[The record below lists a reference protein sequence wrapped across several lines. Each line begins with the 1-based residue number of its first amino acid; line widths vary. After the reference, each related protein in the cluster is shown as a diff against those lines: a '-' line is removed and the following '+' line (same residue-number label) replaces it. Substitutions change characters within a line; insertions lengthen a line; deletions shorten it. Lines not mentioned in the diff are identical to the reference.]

1 LLLRFGA
8 RSAELVLANGAVNEL
23 AERGRIM
30 LAVDVWDDD
39 LDGHFVEVHEAAIA
53 AMGRTAA
60 PM

>member
-1 LLLRFGA
+1 M
-8 RSAELVLANGAVNEL
+8 ANEAVNEL